1 MSEEKKLM
9 DEEQLDAVAGGVTA
23 NLLAAY
29 DVLAGKYGEGQERR
43 ARLAAAGF
51 DYNQVQSLVNALW
64 KGYGPVANDVING
77 KYGNSV
83 ERRANLIRAGYDPD
97 QVHNLVNNLIWR

>member
-97 QVHNLVNNLIWR
+97 QVQNLVNNLIWR

>member
-29 DVLAGKYGEGQERR
+29 DVLAGKYG
-43 ARLAAAGF
+43 
-51 DYNQVQSLVNALW
+51 
-64 KGYGPVANDVING
+64 
-77 KYGNSV
+77 NSV

-97 QVHNLVNNLIWR
+97 QVQNLVNNLIWR